1 MATTDLNGA
10 AGAGVSA
17 AKIKRL
23 SDNYFKRMQIMRE
36 DGKFEALDPKKDS
49 KSIWF
54 SKEAIDKLFA
64 DNGYTGD
71 STGFGLR
78 IYFGIHDKKNIL
90 TDIPDH
96 AHNRLMTVLVA
107 TKAPSPEASNVD
119 MLMTTQAKTIAA
131 ASGEE
136 VTGGDGLNHGKMCPP
151 DNCV

>member
-1 MATTDLNGA
+1 MATTDLKGA
-10 AGAGVSA
+10 AGAGVPT
-17 AKIKRL
+17 AKIKKL

-54 SKEAIDKLFA
+54 SKEAIDKLFT

-78 IYFGIHDKKNIL
+78 IYFGMHDKKNIL

-96 AHNRLMTVLVA
+96 AHNKLMTVLVA
-107 TKAPSPEASNVD
+107 TKAPSAEATHVD
-119 MLMTTQAKTIAA
+119 MLTSTQAKMTAE
-131 ASGEE
+131 ASGE
-136 VTGGDGLNHGKMCPP
+136 VTAGGDGLNHGKICPP
-151 DNCV
+151 ESCV

>member
-1 MATTDLNGA
+1 MATTDLKGA
-10 AGAGVSA
+10 AGAGVPA

-54 SKEAIDKLFA
+54 SKEAIDKLFT

-78 IYFGIHDKKNIL
+78 IYFGIHDKKSIL
-90 TDIPDH
+90 TDIPEH
-96 AHNRLMTVLVA
+96 AHNKLMAVLVA
-107 TKAPSPEASNVD
+107 TKAPSAEAAHVD
-119 MLMTTQAKTIAA
+119 MLMSMEAKTTAA
-131 ASGEE
+131 ASGAK
-136 VTGGDGLNHGKMCPP
+136 VSGGDGLNHGKICPP